1 MLHDTGMCDM
11 NEIIQW
17 FEDRYDPDEL
27 VDLLEISTAELVR
40 KFYDRAKD
48 YKLDEQG
55 GGEEE
60 EAFEEGL

>member
-1 MLHDTGMCDM
+1 M